1 MDLSRVQ
8 LREHRQN
15 ATILLQEVSMLAQL
29 RNDERVQGLLGM
41 INSSL
46 EVILLVIVAVM
57 FCASIVAI
65 VRTVLIVSNV
75 I

>member
-1 MDLSRVQ
+1 MHLSRVQ

-15 ATILLQEVSMLAQL
+15 GTILQEVSMLAQL
-29 RNDERVQGLLGM
+29 RNDERGQGLLGM

-65 VRTVLIVSNV
+65 VRIVLIVSNT

>member
-15 ATILLQEVSMLAQL
+15 GTLLQEVSMLAQL
-29 RNDERVQGLLGM
+29 RNDERGQGLLGM
-41 INSSL
+41 INRSL

-65 VRTVLIVSNV
+65 VRIVLIVSNT

>member
-15 ATILLQEVSMLAQL
+15 GTILQEMRMLAQF
-29 RNDERVQGLLGM
+29 RNDERGQGLLGM

-46 EVILLVIVAVM
+46 EVILLVIVAAM

-65 VRTVLIVSNV
+65 VRIVLIVSNT

>member
-1 MDLSRVQ
+1 
-8 LREHRQN
+8 
-15 ATILLQEVSMLAQL
+15 MLAQL
-29 RNDERVQGLLGM
+29 RNDERGQGVVDR

-46 EVILLVIVAVM
+46 EVILLVIGAVM

-65 VRTVLIVSNV
+65 VRIVLIVSNT

>member
-15 ATILLQEVSMLAQL
+15 GTLLQEVSMLAQL
-29 RNDERVQGLLGM
+29 RNDERGQGLLGM
-41 INSSL
+41 INRSL
-46 EVILLVIVAVM
+46 EVILLVIAAVM

-65 VRTVLIVSNV
+65 VRIVLIVSNT

>member
-15 ATILLQEVSMLAQL
+15 GTILQEMRMLAQL
-29 RNDERVQGLLGM
+29 RNDERGQGLLGM

-46 EVILLVIVAVM
+46 EVILLVIAAVM

-65 VRTVLIVSNV
+65 VRIVLIVSN
-75 I
+75 II

>member
-1 MDLSRVQ
+1 MDLSRAQ

-15 ATILLQEVSMLAQL
+15 GTILQEMRMLAQL
-29 RNDERVQGLLGM
+29 RNDERGQGLLGM

-65 VRTVLIVSNV
+65 VRIVLIVSNT

>member
-1 MDLSRVQ
+1 MLTQ
-8 LREHRQN
+8 LKN
-15 ATILLQEVSMLAQL
+15 V
-29 RNDERVQGLLGM
+29 ERRQGLFGM

-65 VRTVLIVSNV
+65 VRIALIVSDT

>member
-1 MDLSRVQ
+1 
-8 LREHRQN
+8 
-15 ATILLQEVSMLAQL
+15 MLAQL

-57 FCASIVAI
+57 FCAAIVAI

>member
-15 ATILLQEVSMLAQL
+15 GTLLQEVSMLAQL
-29 RNDERVQGLLGM
+29 RNDERGQGLLGM

-46 EVILLVIVAVM
+46 EVILLVIAAVM

-65 VRTVLIVSNV
+65 VRIVLIVSNT

>member
-1 MDLSRVQ
+1 
-8 LREHRQN
+8 
-15 ATILLQEVSMLAQL
+15 MLAQL
-29 RNDERVQGLLGM
+29 RNDERGQGLLGM

-46 EVILLVIVAVM
+46 EVILLVIAAVM

-65 VRTVLIVSNV
+65 VRIVLIVSNT

>member
-15 ATILLQEVSMLAQL
+15 ETLLQEVSMLAQL
-29 RNDERVQGLLGM
+29 RNDERVRGLLGM

-65 VRTVLIVSNV
+65 VRTVLIVSN
-75 I
+75 II

>member
-1 MDLSRVQ
+1 
-8 LREHRQN
+8 
-15 ATILLQEVSMLAQL
+15 MLAQL
-29 RNDERVQGLLGM
+29 RNDERVQGLLGR

-57 FCASIVAI
+57 FCASIFAI

>member
-15 ATILLQEVSMLAQL
+15 GTILQEIRMLAQL
-29 RNDERVQGLLGM
+29 RNDERGQGLLGM

-46 EVILLVIVAVM
+46 EVILLVIAAVM

-65 VRTVLIVSNV
+65 VRIVLIVSNT

>member
-1 MDLSRVQ
+1 
-8 LREHRQN
+8 
-15 ATILLQEVSMLAQL
+15 MLTQL
-29 RNDERVQGLLGM
+29 RNDERGQGLFGM

-46 EVILLVIVAVM
+46 EVILLVIGAVM

-65 VRTVLIVSNV
+65 VRIVLIVSNT

>member
-8 LREHRQN
+8 LREHRQD
-15 ATILLQEVSMLAQL
+15 ATILQEVSMLAKL

-65 VRTVLIVSNV
+65 VRTVLIVSN
-75 I
+75 II

>member
-15 ATILLQEVSMLAQL
+15 GTILQEVSMLAQL
-29 RNDERVQGLLGM
+29 RNDERVQGLLGR

-65 VRTVLIVSNV
+65 VRIVLIVSNT

>member
-15 ATILLQEVSMLAQL
+15 GTILQEMRMLAQL
-29 RNDERVQGLLGM
+29 RNDERGQGLLGM

-46 EVILLVIVAVM
+46 EVILLVIAAVM

-65 VRTVLIVSNV
+65 VRIVLIVSNT

>member
-15 ATILLQEVSMLAQL
+15 GTILQEMRMLAQF
-29 RNDERVQGLLGM
+29 RNDERGQGLLGM

-65 VRTVLIVSNV
+65 VRIVLIVSNT

>member
-15 ATILLQEVSMLAQL
+15 GTILQEIRMLAQL
-29 RNDERVQGLLGM
+29 RNDERGQGLLGM
-41 INSSL
+41 FNSSL
-46 EVILLVIVAVM
+46 EVILLVIAAVM

-65 VRTVLIVSNV
+65 VRIVLIVSNT

>member
-15 ATILLQEVSMLAQL
+15 GTVLQEMRMLAQL
-29 RNDERVQGLLGM
+29 RNDERGQGLLGM
-41 INSSL
+41 INRSL

-65 VRTVLIVSNV
+65 VRIVLIVSNT

>member
-1 MDLSRVQ
+1 MHLSRVR

-15 ATILLQEVSMLAQL
+15 GTILQEVRMLAQL
-29 RNDERVQGLLGM
+29 RNDERGQGLIGM

-46 EVILLVIVAVM
+46 EVILLVIAGVIT
-57 FCASIVAI
+57 CASVVAI
-65 VRTVLIVSNV
+65 LRLALIVFNV